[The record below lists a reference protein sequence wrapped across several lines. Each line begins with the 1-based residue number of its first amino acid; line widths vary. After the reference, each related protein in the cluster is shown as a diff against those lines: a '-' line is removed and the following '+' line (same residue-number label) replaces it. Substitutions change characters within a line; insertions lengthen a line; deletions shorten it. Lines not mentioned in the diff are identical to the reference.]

1 MKPAPETRR
10 VKHPNM
16 HPNRGRAPGHKDQ
29 LELRNSIREENQNLG
44 QSEQE
49 EDLLDPNLEKALDQA
64 AEAEKS
70 TDKDRMQQLSEGE

>member
-1 MKPAPETRR
+1 MKPDLETRR

-29 LELRNSIREENQNLG
+29 LEFRDKLREENRNLG
-44 QSEQE
+44 QREQE
-49 EDLLDPNLEKALDQA
+49 EDLLDPNLEKALDQT

-70 TDKDRMQQLSEGE
+70 TDKSRMQQLSEGE